1 MTDLLS
7 ITLPTS
13 GLAGCFIDG
22 AWVSPE
28 ATLVVE
34 NPSRREPIVE
44 VGRASAADVD
54 AAVAAAR
61 NSLPGWRARPAS
73 ERGALLAELGRRLED
88 DHENIA
94 RLLAAETGNAIRTQ
108 SRGEAA
114 GAAAVLRYFGGV
126 AVEQKGE
133 VLPFGPDL
141 FSYST
146 REPIG
151 VVGSIIPWNSP
162 LQLGCGKI
170 SMALATG
177 NTLVLKPA
185 EDAPLAVLRLTELAA
200 DLLPPGV
207 LNVVTGLGEE
217 AGAALAAHPDV
228 DKLSFTGSSAVGF
241 AVAREAAG
249 RLAHATLE
257 LGGKSPCI
265 VFPDAATPERL
276 DATAN
281 GIVSA
286 MRFARQGQSCTA
298 GSRLFVHRDVW
309 EPVMER
315 VVEIVESM
323 VVGDALDESADIGA
337 IINAER
343 YDAVRRYVA
352 EAEAD
357 GAEFLTGST
366 PASVEAAT
374 AFQPIPTVLTGVDNR
389 WRISREEVFGPV
401 MVAMPWEDERQV
413 IAMANDTHYGL
424 AAYVFSHD
432 VETVHRVTTALEAGW
447 IWVNDGGGQI
457 PGMSYGGVKESGLG
471 REYSIEGA
479 LEAYT
484 TRKSV
489 TLRLRS

>member
-1 MTDLLS
+1 MSELLP
-7 ITLPTS
+7 ITLPTD

-22 AWVSPE
+22 AWVTPA
-28 ATLVVE
+28 ATLAVE
-34 NPSRREPIVE
+34 NPSRRETITN
-44 VGRASAADVD
+44 VGRGGAAEID

-61 NSLPGWRARPAS
+61 RALPAWRALPAS
-73 ERGALLAELGRRLED
+73 ERGAMLSELARRLSEN
-88 DHENIA
+88 HEEVA
-94 RLLAAETGNAIRTQ
+94 RVLAAETGNAIRTQ
-108 SRGEAA
+108 SRGETG

-200 DLLPPGV
+200 DIFPAGV
-207 LNVVTGLGEE
+207 FNVVTGVGEE

-228 DKLSFTGSSAVGF
+228 DKLSFTGSSEVGF
-241 AVAREAAG
+241 SIARQAAD
-249 RLAHATLE
+249 RMAHATLE

-265 VFPDAATPERL
+265 VFPDAGTPERL
-276 DATAN
+276 ATTAQ
-281 GIVSA
+281 GIVNA

-298 GSRLFVHRDVW
+298 GSRLFVHRDIW
-309 EPVMER
+309 EPVMAA
-315 VVEIVESM
+315 VVEIAENMS
-323 VVGDALDESADIGA
+323 VGDALDESADIGA

-343 YDAVRRYVA
+343 YAEVRSYVA
-352 EAEAD
+352 EAEAE
-357 GAEFLTGST
+357 GADFLCGTT
-366 PASVEAAT
+366 PPTVDEAP
-374 AFQPIPTVLTGVDNR
+374 AFQPVPTVLAGVDNS

-401 MVAMPWEDERQV
+401 MIAIPWDDEDDV
-413 IAMANDTHYGL
+413 IEMANDTHYGL

-432 VETVHRVTTALEAGW
+432 VDTVMRVSAALEAGW

-457 PGMSYGGVKESGLG
+457 PGMSYGGIKQSGQG

-489 TLRLRS
+489 TMRLRS